1 MVKRDREYKKIENIT
16 LICYVIGLALVC
28 IIKFIPFIFLTIMA
42 YPISLCPTDKNKWSG
57 RNATPGKE
65 RK

>member
-1 MVKRDREYKKIENIT
+1 MVKKDKEYKKIENIT

-28 IIKFIPFIFLTIMA
+28 ITKFIPFIFLTIMA
-42 YPISLCPTDKNKWSG
+42 YPISFCLVDIIGN
-57 RNATPGKE
+57 